1 MSAEQ
6 ARAVPSNMYA
16 ELQHKRQLYKF
27 LSEPKDFHGTSDRN
41 PLSWLRHLDRIRCGL
56 DLKDEEILL
65 VASTHFQGQAELWWD
80 TVEDSIKTWT
90 QFKEAFRKQFADSL
104 QDRWWSELETMEQEE
119 DQSVDDIA
127 LSIQELCRLLDIKD
141 KNYHIR
147 CLLRAMKPEIGYE
160 LEKAGVT
167 ADWDKVIK
175 AARQVEVVMN
185 KYTKAGFSVPNSVPN
200 NRITS
205 IDSATRRSSS
215 NNSDKGIKSD
225 YDVASIGSSLD
236 ELVSGMRAL
245 KINLVDKQ
253 SSTRS
258 STRGPIRCFLCHQ
271 EGHKSY
277 ECPDNKPGKVTR
289 HQ

>member
-6 ARAVPSNMYA
+6 ARAVPSNMQA
-16 ELQHKRQLYKF
+16 ELKHKRQLYKF

-41 PLSWLRHLDRIRCGL
+41 PLSWLRHLDRIRRGL
-56 DLKDEEILL
+56 ELKDEEILL

-80 TVEDSIKTWT
+80 TVEDEVKTWM
-90 QFKEAFRKQFADSL
+90 QFKEAFRKQFAESL
-104 QDRWWSELETMEQEE
+104 QDRWWSELETMEQED
-119 DQSVDDIA
+119 DQSVDDVA

-147 CLLRAMKPEIGYE
+147 CLLRAMKPEIGFE
-160 LEKAGVT
+160 LEKSGVT

-185 KYTKAGFSVPNSVPN
+185 KYSKSGYTVPTKRTTG
-200 NRITS
+200 
-205 IDSATRRSSS
+205 IDSTRSLSSKS
-215 NNSDKGIKSD
+215 SEKDGKSD

-245 KINLVDKQ
+245 KINLVDKPPR
-253 SSTRS
+253 TKPP
-258 STRGPIRCFLCHQ
+258 TRGPIRCFLCHQ

-277 ECPDNKPGKVTR
+277 ECPENKPGKVNG